1 MLLKS
6 IPVALLYKELLMKLN
21 RKEAD
26 QTESSS
32 ASQKSKDMEFFKF
45 FIEG

>member
-1 MLLKS
+1 MLFKS
-6 IPVALLYKELLMKLN
+6 TPVALLYKELLMKLN

-32 ASQKSKDMEFFKF
+32 AAQKSTDMFFF
-45 FIEG
+45 F